1 MKRVGIIGAGAA
13 GYFTAIQLLEL
24 GFEGE
29 IKLYEKSKPL
39 AKVKVSGGGR
49 CNVTHACFDPK
60 ELTQFYP
67 RGKKELLGPFHHF
80 QPGDMIGWLAEKGV
94 ELKVED
100 DGRMFP
106 TTDSSQT
113 IIDCFES
120 QLPQHTLVF
129 NGVKK
134 MVQSNGQWELHLDN
148 GEVHIHDAVVV
159 TAGSSPQFAD
169 MLTQLGVA
177 MVDAVPSL
185 FTFHIEDE
193 ELRALSGLA
202 IEAEVSIKDAEWTTD
217 GPLLL
222 THWGVSGPAVLK
234 MSAWAARWLA
244 ERKYHA
250 EVMINSMP
258 RYHRESLMEL
268 LQGIRLN
275 AARKQVRNVGPSSIP
290 NRWWQF
296 VIRNNEANEKM
307 WADVRNTEL
316 EEMAQALL
324 QMTLPITGKST
335 FKEEFVTAGGVDLK
349 QVNFKTMESKTHPR
363 MFFAGEVLNID
374 ALTGGF
380 NFQAAWTTAYLA
392 AKGIVESESVSIAP

>member
-222 THWGVSGPAVLK
+222 THWGVSGP
-234 MSAWAARWLA
+234 
-244 ERKYHA
+244 
-250 EVMINSMP
+250 
-258 RYHRESLMEL
+258 
-268 LQGIRLN
+268 
-275 AARKQVRNVGPSSIP
+275 
-290 NRWWQF
+290 
-296 VIRNNEANEKM
+296 
-307 WADVRNTEL
+307 
-316 EEMAQALL
+316 
-324 QMTLPITGKST
+324 
-335 FKEEFVTAGGVDLK
+335 
-349 QVNFKTMESKTHPR
+349 
-363 MFFAGEVLNID
+363 
-374 ALTGGF
+374 
-380 NFQAAWTTAYLA
+380 
-392 AKGIVESESVSIAP
+392 

>member
-24 GFEGE
+24 GFQGE

-60 ELTQFYP
+60 ELTQYYP
-67 RGKKELLGPFHHF
+67 RGRKELLGPFHHF

-129 NGVKK
+129 NGVKR
-134 MVQSNGQWELHLDN
+134 MVQANGKWELHLDN
-148 GEVHIHDAVVV
+148 GEVHIHDSLVV

-169 MLTQLGVA
+169 MLSHLGVA
-177 MVDAVPSL
+177 MVSAVPSL

-258 RYHRESLMEL
+258 RYHRESLIEL

-296 VIRNNEANEKM
+296 VIRDNPANDKM
-307 WADVRNTEL
+307 WADVRNAEL
-316 EEMAQALL
+316 EEMTQTLL
-324 QMTLPITGKST
+324 QMTLPISGKST

-349 QVNFKTMESKTHPR
+349 QVNFKTMESKTHPQ

-380 NFQAAWTTAYLA
+380 NFQAAWTTAFLA
-392 AKGIVESESVSIAP
+392 ANGIVESESNIIAP